1 MSPMPYGSSIHC
13 GIRQRFR
20 RYYLPA
26 DRPGEVKL
34 DQDDATRIC
43 QRVVDHDLDTGFD
56 AEQFEISRR
65 RVQQLVKQYRDTGEI
80 PQLET
85 PGRKP
90 FAEYPP
96 DLEDRIL
103 ALHQHLGAGAE
114 AISHVLRVRDGLS
127 IATNRVHAILQEY
140 DHVSE
145 NPNKQGQ
152 RRPWVRFER
161 KYAGVTIPPGLVH
174 QRPGRPRARAR
185 RRCPRYVFEMIE
197 TDSSSAAASV
207 DLLDSVREDWLS
219 PVPILE
225 VITDHGS
232 EFANIRQ
239 KERLYLDHAFEGYLH
254 DNDIKH
260 TLGKVGQPQSNGKI
274 ERFYQT
280 YEKHRWRLGT
290 LDAFLAFYRGAAPH
304 EPRLG
309 QPGDARRGFWQIT
322 AISRRQF

>member
-1 MSPMPYGSSIHC
+1 MTPMTYGSSIHS

-26 DRPGEVKL
+26 EVKL
-34 DQDDATRIC
+34 DQEDVTRIC
-43 QRVVDHDLDTGFD
+43 QRVVDHDLDTGFI

-103 ALHQHLGAGAE
+103 ALHQYLGAGAE

-140 DHVSE
+140 DRVSE
-145 NPNKQGQ
+145 NPNKQGR

-161 KYAGVTIPPGLVH
+161 KYAGVTIPPGLVTND
-174 QRPGRPRARAR
+174 RGDSVLAVEDDAS
-185 RRCPRYVFEMIE
+185 RYVFEMIE

-207 DLLDSVREDWLS
+207 DLLDSVREDWPS
-219 PVPILE
+219 PMSILE

-232 EFANIRQ
+232 EFVNTRQ
-239 KERLYLDHAFEGYLH
+239 EERACLDHAFEA
-254 DNDIKH
+254 
-260 TLGKVGQPQSNGKI
+260 TSTTTTSSTP
-274 ERFYQT
+274 
-280 YEKHRWRLGT
+280 
-290 LDAFLAFYRGAAPH
+290 
-304 EPRLG
+304 
-309 QPGDARRGFWQIT
+309 
-322 AISRRQF
+322 